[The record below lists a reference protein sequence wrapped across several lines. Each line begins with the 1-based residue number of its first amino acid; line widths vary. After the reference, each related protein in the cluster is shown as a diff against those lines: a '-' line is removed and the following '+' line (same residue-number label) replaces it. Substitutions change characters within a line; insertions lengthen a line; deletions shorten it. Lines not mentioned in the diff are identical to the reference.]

1 MKKILLLLLA
11 TVFVLGAASVGSD
24 AFHGNVTPAQHKTR
38 KHKAHKATKHKAPKR
53 SHKTV

>member
-1 MKKILLLLLA
+1 MKRTLLLLLA
-11 TVFVLGAASVGSD
+11 TIFVLGAASVGSD
-24 AFHGNVTPAQHKTR
+24 AFHGNVTPAKHKTQ